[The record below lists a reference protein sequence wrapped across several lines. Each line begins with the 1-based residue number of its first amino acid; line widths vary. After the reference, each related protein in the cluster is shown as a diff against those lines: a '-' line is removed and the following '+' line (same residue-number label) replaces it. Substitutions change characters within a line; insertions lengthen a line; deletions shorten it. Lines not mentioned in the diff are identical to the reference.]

1 MFLFFVGLISVKN
14 ISLSPIAFL
23 KTAKEITQVM
33 RNNKK
38 MSDSKTDSSKH
49 ELIKVFFQSCK
60 TGIRSFKAIQPKKW
74 LEAKGLNYDDVQI
87 GFSSGQFSHRKS
99 DAFKQSYVPV
109 GILTPSK
116 APVREPHLK
125 AYTCFGTY
133 AIVFPLKDE
142 QGCIVNLYA
151 IGLKAKQKEEYLNSA
166 GLYPCYPHP
175 FTKRLYITNDVLSSA
190 TLLQAKVLKNEDA
203 VLALFNGELKPQH
216 LEAISK
222 LSHLQEIIFIK

>member
-1 MFLFFVGLISVKN
+1 
-14 ISLSPIAFL
+14 
-23 KTAKEITQVM
+23 
-33 RNNKK
+33 
-38 MSDSKTDSSKH
+38 MSDSKTDNNEQ
-49 ELIKVFFQSCK
+49 ELIKTYFQSCR

-74 LEAKGLNYDDVQI
+74 LEAKGLNYDDLQI
-87 GFSSGQFSHRKS
+87 GFSSGQFSHRKTE
-99 DAFKQSYVPV
+99 AFKQSYVPV

-142 QGCIVNLYA
+142 QGDIINLYA
-151 IGLKAKQKEEYLNSA
+151 IRINTKTEKTEYLNSA
-166 GLYPCYPHP
+166 GLYPCYPHS
-175 FTKRLYITNDVLSSA
+175 FTKRLYITNNVLSSA

-216 LEAISK
+216 IEAISQLK
-222 LSHLQEIIFIK
+222 HLEEIIFVK